1 MIDVPSHE
9 LIVLP
14 VLKAVRGPRGGLV
27 LTEKYMNGAEGYAKT
42 WPGPV
47 TSLVELMT
55 VPTTDM
61 DHVEV
66 MPGEAATGLELR
78 PGDPDALAERLKN
91 AALVTTFLSPFEL
104 PTAKLCQRLG
114 VPIAFVSEYTVK
126 TEMQIIA
133 AEVTNPLRRMRRRQ
147 WIRGAERKRREALKL
162 AAGLQC
168 SGTPT
173 FDAYK
178 DATGNALLFFDNRVP
193 IDDVISDDALDEKTK
208 EIVKG
213 QPLRLIF
220 GGRFIAMK
228 GVTDLAPFA
237 DALRRRNVPFQLD
250 IYGDGPLLAAVEQ
263 QISELDLKD
272 HVKLLGAV
280 DFATD
285 WVPRLKRAADL
296 FICCHPQ
303 GDPSST
309 YPEVMACGVPIAGY
323 DNEALEGIIAHSQ
336 AGWATPTRDLEAL
349 VDVVER
355 LNQDRS
361 ELASAARRARDF
373 AAQHAFEI
381 TMARRTQHLIDAS
394 RLPTHL
400 KGVH

>member
-1 MIDVPSHE
+1 MADASSRE
-9 LIVLP
+9 LIILP

-27 LTEKYMNGAEGYAKT
+27 LTEKYMKGAEGYAKT

-47 TSLVELMT
+47 TSLVEVMT

-66 MPGEAATGLELR
+66 MPGEAETGLELR
-78 PGDPDALAERLKN
+78 PKNLDALAERIKN

-133 AEVTNPLRRMRRRQ
+133 EEVRNPFRRLRRRQ

-173 FDAYK
+173 YDAYK
-178 DATGNALLFFDNRVP
+178 DATSNPFLFFDNRVP
-193 IDDVISDDALDEKTK
+193 QDSVISDSELSAKTV
-208 EIVKG
+208 EMAQG
-213 QPLRLIF
+213 RALRLVF
-220 GGRFIAMK
+220 GGRMVAMK
-228 GVTDLAPFA
+228 GVMDLASLA
-237 DALRRRNVPFQLD
+237 DVLRRRNIPFQLD
-250 IYGDGPLLAAVEQ
+250 IYGDGPLLGAVKQ
-263 QISELDLKD
+263 QVSNLGLAD

-280 DFATD
+280 DFATQ
-285 WVPRLKRAADL
+285 WVPRLKRDADL

-309 YPEVMACGVPIAGY
+309 YPEVMACGIPVAGY
-323 DNEALEGIIAHSQ
+323 DNEALEGIIAQSR
-336 AGWATPTRDLEAL
+336 AGWATPIHDLEAL
-349 VDVVER
+349 GDTVAR
-355 LNQDRS
+355 LHADRA
-361 ELASAARRARDF
+361 ELAQAAGRARDF
-373 AAQHAFEI
+373 AALHAFEI
-381 TMARRTQHLIDAS
+381 TMQRRTQHLIDVS
-394 RLPTHL
+394 RLPTQL
-400 KGVH
+400 RGVR